1 MSQGTLIYFVFYGR
15 GEAIRFLL
23 THAKADWKDE
33 VLDFPT
39 FGARKAAGE
48 FINGQ
53 VPVWIEN
60 GK

>member
-1 MSQGTLIYFVFYGR
+1 MSQGTLTYFVFYGR

-23 THAKADWKDE
+23 THAKVDWKDE

-48 FINGQ
+48 FING
-53 VPVWIEN
+53 
-60 GK
+60 